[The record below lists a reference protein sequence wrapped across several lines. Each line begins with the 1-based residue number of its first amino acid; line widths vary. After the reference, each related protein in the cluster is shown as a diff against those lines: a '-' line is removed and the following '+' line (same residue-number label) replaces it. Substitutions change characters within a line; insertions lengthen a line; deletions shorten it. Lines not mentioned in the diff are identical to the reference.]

1 MTSGF
6 AEVRA
11 EMTSGFAEV
20 KADIAKLDDKVET
33 VDAKIDVLSQSL
45 IKTQADVLRLKRA

>member
-1 MTSGF
+1 
-6 AEVRA
+6 
-11 EMTSGFAEV
+11 MTSGFAEV